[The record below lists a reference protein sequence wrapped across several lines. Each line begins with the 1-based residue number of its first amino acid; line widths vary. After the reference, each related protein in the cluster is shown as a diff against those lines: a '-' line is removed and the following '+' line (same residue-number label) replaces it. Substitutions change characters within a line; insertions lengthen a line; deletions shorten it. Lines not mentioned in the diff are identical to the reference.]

1 MENGNA
7 DLAVGED
14 VGVKD
19 FRDEAHAR
27 RVERV
32 VLWEDQTRDEHSVF
46 ERAAF
51 GSCDGGLPFE
61 EIVL

>member
-27 RVERV
+27 RVEWV
-32 VLWEDQTRDEHSVF
+32 VLREDQTRDEHSVF
-46 ERAAF
+46 ERTAF
-51 GSCDGGLPFE
+51 GSRDGGLPFE